1 MVGWRK
7 QVGLLF
13 WFAHPQH
20 TLFFPPSPP
29 EAQSCCLQTS
39 AIQFHSHCPHA
50 CISSGTPLK
59 HSAELGTRNKATSH
73 PFSRAVGPFS
83 QDISLLPGA
92 KLHHC
97 TSAWIKQLP
106 LQGLVLLPGTQVW
119 GPLHLQEVRLTG
131 QQHTSKGPH
140 KDLHSGL
147 CFQTEETDRQTKKTL
162 SR

>member
-20 TLFFPPSPP
+20 TLFFPPSSP

-39 AIQFHSHCPHA
+39 AIHLHSHCPHA
-50 CISSGTPLK
+50 CISSGAPLK

-83 QDISLLPGA
+83 QDISLLPA

-106 LQGLVLLPGTQVW
+106 LQGLVLLPGTQVR